1 MILSLRGKIFFCHR
15 KKKIKTRTSSEQL
28 LRFAVGIVSLKN
40 SFKFFSFPPVKTF
53 RDLKELFAISYLQ
66 CWLPLKE
73 KQIKTLKT
81 ILAKKERKTLNSL
94 TGVTLPINKC
104 QYHLPC

>member
-1 MILSLRGKIFFCHR
+1 MILSLREKIIFFCH
-15 KKKIKTRTSSEQL
+15 KKKSKTRTSSEQL

-53 RDLKELFAISYLQ
+53 RDLQELFAISYLQ

-73 KQIKTLKT
+73 KQIKTQKT
-81 ILAKKERKTLNSL
+81 IFAKKERLL
-94 TGVTLPINKC
+94 TAW
-104 QYHLPC
+104 